1 MGDYLDDSYFV
12 PMGIGTPAQTLNVLP
27 DTGSTNLWVID
38 STCTD
43 EKNCPSSSPK
53 FTASMS
59 KTHQGSRTPF
69 HEVYGD
75 HAAASGTISQDTV
88 SLAGYSISP
97 LAFGRVRHVTK
108 RTMGPT
114 VSGILGLSFH
124 DPKLDDLEPFWQVLY
139 ERQEMQDYVFSFQL
153 PKALVYAK
161 PDREE
166 DALTSGGVF
175 TLGVLDPQQYAGSIS
190 WSPLSRGYGMH
201 AKKSW
206 TIDVNEMRLNGHS
219 VDLGPHRHALID
231 TGSSNIVG
239 PRQAMDILH
248 ALIPGAQRFPPN
260 PEYYMLPC
268 NSSIQLDITFS
279 DRTWTLPPDHLIMQ
293 KINQTMCLSALT
305 TVEDTSDI
313 PLGWIMGH
321 PFLTHVFSVFDA
333 KEERIGF
340 ASLPQGGVQN
350 ATLTQADID
359 PQGLKVPMY
368 YDRRALHPR
377 NQNMNQDQLD
387 EWLRMQSK
395 NMHWRYTHP
404 DDRNSSDA
412 LEKRQQLGMGDYGLD
427 SFYFAPIGIGTPE
440 MTLNVVLDTG
450 SADFWLADSQ
460 CSPMKHCP
468 ESMLKYDA
476 SKSRTHKDLHV
487 PFGVQYGS
495 GAVRGELAT
504 EKVSL
509 AGYTVSSVSFGQA
522 DQLARGTINP
532 PASGIMGMGYE
543 SLSTTGTMPFW
554 QILLERQKLH
564 DYLFT
569 FQMVNNLKKASSG
582 RVDMVEAGGVFT
594 LGVLDDQQYS
604 GDIAWAP
611 MARGYGSKG
620 VGYWALNLEDL
631 SVNGEHIDL
640 GTHSVAAID
649 TGTTLIG
656 GPKLAMDR
664 IHAKIPGAQ
673 RYNRV
678 PEYYVFPCDTDAK
691 VDLTF
696 GNHTWTLK
704 TEDLISQRLSRR
716 VCLSSLFAMSTRS
729 GSRMPAWIVGDTFLK
744 TVFSVFDAGKNR
756 IGFAS
761 LPKGGAQTKSIT
773 SATMDNRVASSY
785 QQTASSEGSPFGG
798 GGGGGGG
805 DGGGGGIIITRT
817 RNVDESWKTASI
829 DVPHNVQPLHA
840 PKWNEAASLGV
851 SQLVVPML
859 LIASAALFL

>member
-1 MGDYLDDSYFV
+1 MARHPLDEEAQHHAPDRRRRTSHLIGQACAKKGARTPRTRIPIEAHTMASIVQLVLWCALVVFSFVGAQRSSSRTARPTADAHALRAPITVHRKARPRHMERDHLVTWCHAQSEKRRRKYGLAANVSKRQIVGLGDYLDDSYFV

-161 PDREE
+161 PDQEE

-206 TIDVNEMRLNGHS
+206 TIDVNEMRLNGHN

-359 PQGLKVPMY
+359 
-368 YDRRALHPR
+368 RHNASRAFHTSNTQISERYATPISRMEHGPSSRMHP
-377 NQNMNQDQLD
+377 
-387 EWLRMQSK
+387 
-395 NMHWRYTHP
+395 
-404 DDRNSSDA
+404 SSPPA
-412 LEKRQQLGMGDYGLD
+412 E
-427 SFYFAPIGIGTPE
+427 PT
-440 MTLNVVLDTG
+440 MTLNRFT
-450 SADFWLADSQ
+450 DSQ
-460 CSPMKHCP
+460 WRSATIHAPHHIN
-468 ESMLKYDA
+468 LTQ
-476 SKSRTHKDLHV
+476 RTSH
-487 PFGVQYGS
+487 
-495 GAVRGELAT
+495 T
-504 EKVSL
+504 
-509 AGYTVSSVSFGQA
+509 SS
-522 DQLARGTINP
+522 
-532 PASGIMGMGYE
+532 
-543 SLSTTGTMPFW
+543 
-554 QILLERQKLH
+554 
-564 DYLFT
+564 
-569 FQMVNNLKKASSG
+569 ASSSE
-582 RVDMVEAGGVFT
+582 RSWSHTCT
-594 LGVLDDQQYS
+594 LLC
-604 GDIAWAP
+604 
-611 MARGYGSKG
+611 
-620 VGYWALNLEDL
+620 AL
-631 SVNGEHIDL
+631 
-640 GTHSVAAID
+640 A
-649 TGTTLIG
+649 
-656 GPKLAMDR
+656 
-664 IHAKIPGAQ
+664 
-673 RYNRV
+673 
-678 PEYYVFPCDTDAK
+678 
-691 VDLTF
+691 
-696 GNHTWTLK
+696 
-704 TEDLISQRLSRR
+704 
-716 VCLSSLFAMSTRS
+716 
-729 GSRMPAWIVGDTFLK
+729 
-744 TVFSVFDAGKNR
+744 
-756 IGFAS
+756 
-761 LPKGGAQTKSIT
+761 
-773 SATMDNRVASSY
+773 
-785 QQTASSEGSPFGG
+785 
-798 GGGGGGG
+798 
-805 DGGGGGIIITRT
+805 
-817 RNVDESWKTASI
+817 
-829 DVPHNVQPLHA
+829 
-840 PKWNEAASLGV
+840 
-851 SQLVVPML
+851 LVWMCR
-859 LIASAALFL
+859 